1 VPSTVH
7 IFNIMQESYFQ
18 TRIFQQLGITKK
30 QNQIELQNKNGQTFK
45 HDIFTE
51 DDKGNIRVLLYN
63 LNSKIIEFDH
73 PKANPEKPSIYN
85 ERTQTYFITRL
96 HPDNENGD
104 VKYLIP
110 KGAGTYPF
118 IPPSLLKKYEQ
129 KTKIKT
135 LILTEGAFKAFK
147 GVMHG
152 LDIIGLTSITHY
164 KDKKTKELHTDILEI
179 IKTCEVQNIIM
190 LYDGDCVDVS
200 ERAIEQEKDLYKR
213 PFGFFAS
220 ARNINDLLKD
230 YDISF
235 YFAHIKSR
243 ELKGHPKGLDDLLV
257 ELKGHEKAIIKELV
271 SLSKAGTYFHRIN
284 ITHSQK
290 ALQRYLHINSVDA
303 FYDFHSSK
311 IGSKEFV
318 YLGTKYKHNDYENK
332 LEVVM
337 PANAQN
343 YFRVGNDYYE
353 RFKRPNK
360 LNDLEDVISPR
371 LKSTITDDFGKH
383 FLKFT
388 AKYKDFVNVP
398 DHTNYQRV
406 IHNCYNSY
414 APFNHIPEDGK
425 YNKTL
430 DFLNHI
436 FEEQLELGLDYIQL
450 LYQQPTQKLPILC
463 LVSKENAT
471 GKSTFAKWLQRM
483 FSQNVTIIGN
493 AEISNDFNAHLASK
507 LVIAIDESFIEK
519 KTIIEKIKNLAT
531 ADSMPMNRK
540 GKDIVEI
547 DFFGKIILLSN
558 NVDNFISATDE
569 DIRYWVREIKKPK
582 KEVTNLLEDM
592 HNEIP
597 AFLDY
602 LEKRKMHTE
611 NKSRAWF
618 CPTLLK
624 TEAFKRVVE
633 ASKPS
638 IVRQLEHNLKEMF
651 FQFNKEEIM
660 LSAGNIKD
668 LFFSKA
674 HRYDSDYIIRTIENH
689 FPKVEKYK
697 NKEGKITTKRYKI
710 PTWTDIIN
718 ENGKEDLKL
727 TYKAAIGRPYIF
739 KAKDILQ
746 DSEYLDFEN
755 NHIESDE
762 NTLPFN

>member
-1 VPSTVH
+1 MKET
-7 IFNIMQESYFQ
+7 YFQ
-18 TRIFQQLGITKK
+18 TRIFQQLGITEK

-45 HDIFTE
+45 HDIFSE
-51 DDKGNIRVLLYN
+51 EDKGNIRILLYQ
-63 LNSKIIEFDH
+63 LNRKIIEFDH
-73 PKANPEKPSIYN
+73 PKANPEKPVVYN

-96 HPDNENGD
+96 HPDNVNGD
-104 VKYLIP
+104 TKYLIP

-118 IPPSLLKKYEQ
+118 IPPPVLKKYE
-129 KTKIKT
+129 KKAKIKT
-135 LILTEGAFKAFK
+135 LVLTEGAFKAFK
-147 GVMHG
+147 GAMHG

-164 KDKKTKELHTDILEI
+164 KDKKTKELHADILEI
-179 IKTCEVQNIIM
+179 VKTCEVENIIM
-190 LYDGDCVDVS
+190 LYDGDCLDVS
-200 ERAIEQEKDLYKR
+200 EKAIEQEKDLYKR

-243 ELKGHPKGLDDLLV
+243 ELKEHPKGLDDLLV
-257 ELKGHEKAIIKELV
+257 AKKGHEEAITKELV

-303 FYDFHSSK
+303 FYDFHSTK

-398 DHTNYQRV
+398 DHTNYQQV

-414 APFNHIPEDGK
+414 APFNHVPEPGK
-425 YNKTL
+425 YNKTIS
-430 DFLNHI
+430 FLEHI
-436 FEEQLELGLDYIQL
+436 FEEQIELGLDYIQL

-471 GKSTFAKWLQRM
+471 GKSTFAKWLQRI

-569 DIRYWVREIKKPK
+569 DIRYWVREIKKPE

-611 NKSRAWF
+611 NESRAWF
-618 CPTLLK
+618 HPNLIK
-624 TEAFKRVVE
+624 TEAFKRVIE

-638 IVRQLEHNLKEMF
+638 LIRSIEQGLKDLF
-651 FQFNKEEIM
+651 FQFDKEEIM
-660 LSAGNIKD
+660 LAPIDIKN
-668 LFFSKA
+668 LFFSKSN
-674 HRYDSDYIIRTIENH
+674 RVDNDYITRAIDKH
-689 FPKVEKYK
+689 FPKVDKYK
-697 NKEGKITTKRYKI
+697 NKEGTYVTKRYKI
-710 PTWTDIIN
+710 PYWTETID
-718 ENGKEDLKL
+718 ENGNETLKVA
-727 TYKAAIGRPYIF
+727 YKVAIGRPYVF
-739 KAKDILQ
+739 SAHEILKREDYEALQ
-746 DSEYLDFEN
+746 NNKFEYD
-755 NHIESDE
+755 D
-762 NTLPFN
+762 NTLPFK